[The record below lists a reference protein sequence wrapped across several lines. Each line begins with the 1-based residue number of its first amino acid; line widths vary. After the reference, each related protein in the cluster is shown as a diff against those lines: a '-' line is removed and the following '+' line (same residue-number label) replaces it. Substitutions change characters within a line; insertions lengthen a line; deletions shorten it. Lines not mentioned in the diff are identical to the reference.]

1 MEISHFL
8 HNPKT
13 MELREKFME
22 SVFLKHGIIQSYMND
37 LRLDLSFD
45 QKIELIASLFG
56 EVHRLKGSGGTYG
69 FYEISRVYFNALI
82 YIRPPQNEMRMLT
95 KEEFDAAALILDE
108 FTKYYPALKNAFVDL
123 NNQVHHR
130 DDKSIF
136 YVAQDRGDFYKEL
149 EQFALLNNV
158 VLFSVMTTEDAI
170 FALDK
175 VSPGTV
181 FIDTS
186 HYEDAF
192 LSLIKQF
199 QDKES
204 VSDIIVITEEVARH
218 EDYINHGA
226 TKVVSP
232 KEIDLVQLL
241 GFLK

>member
-8 HNPKT
+8 HNQKT
-13 MELREKFME
+13 MDLREKFME

-45 QKIELIASLFG
+45 QKIELVSSLFG

-82 YIRPPQNEMRMLT
+82 YIRSPQNEMRMLT
-95 KEEFDAAALILDE
+95 KEELDSAAIILDS
-108 FTKYYPALKNAFVDL
+108 FTKYYPALKKAFMDL
-123 NNQVHHR
+123 NNEVYHI

-136 YVAQDRGDFYKEL
+136 YVAKDRGDFYKEL
-149 EQFALLNNV
+149 EQLVLSNNV
-158 VLFSVMTTEDAI
+158 VLFSVMTIEDAV

-175 VSPGTV
+175 VSPGMV
-181 FIDTS
+181 FIDAS
-186 HYEDAF
+186 HYEDEF

-199 QDKES
+199 KDKES
-204 VSDIIVITEEVARH
+204 VSDIVVITEDLDKH

-226 TKVVSP
+226 TKVVSAT
-232 KEIDLVQLL
+232 EIDRVQLL